1 MDESKAKQFI
11 AKTKNANRAGHKSVR
26 RQDSLNLRSIL
37 VRIVDLK
44 MIFFVDFFIYFI
56 NNVAV
61 CKLFTPF
68 MRCES
73 NLKVKVECKQGNLI
87 AYNLP
92 MEPRSST
99 GGPGVRR
106 VVLVLGRISILI

>member
-1 MDESKAKQFI
+1 
-11 AKTKNANRAGHKSVR
+11 
-26 RQDSLNLRSIL
+26 
-37 VRIVDLK
+37 

-73 NLKVKVECKQGNLI
+73 NLKVKVDRKQGNLI
-87 AYNLP
+87 AYP
-92 MEPRSST
+92 WS
-99 GGPGVRR
+99 
-106 VVLVLGRISILI
+106 RIRNTAKTFSEEK